1 MKDDSKESHA
11 ELGSREL
18 HMHPFGADQWLGV
31 VYIDGIKRAQTEP
44 MSSMDA
50 VKRHAA
56 ERFGEGLKPL
66 VWSQDS
72 AMILSED

>member
-1 MKDDSKESHA
+1 MKDDSKGGHA
-11 ELGSREL
+11 KAGSGEL
-18 HMHPFGADQWLGV
+18 HLHPFGADQWFGV
-31 VYIDGIKRAQTEP
+31 VYIDRIERSRIEP

-72 AMILSED
+72 AIILSED